1 MQVGIAKQAL
11 HCATHNGD
19 QCGYWRVNDKIIL
32 CIADGLGH
40 GEQAEI
46 AALAA
51 IGCVAINVDRSIS
64 EIFEFANEKIRRTR
78 GVAMA
83 IVVID
88 ELSGCLE
95 YAAVGNIRGL
105 LQRRQKMLRLSNGY
119 GIIGAGYKNLIIEN
133 HVIESGDLIILV
145 TDGIREMISLE
156 KYESDLLG
164 DVHKLSQQ
172 ILRDWR
178 HSRDDAAV
186 LVFKME

>member
-1 MQVGIAKQAL
+1 MCKMKYAILLIGAFSAHAFPTSIQIFSLSPFFRPWQVVK
-11 HCATHNGD
+11 
-19 QCGYWRVNDKIIL
+19 RES
-32 CIADGLGH
+32 CIADRAGMENGLKWPPWRMN
-40 GEQAEI
+40 
-46 AALAA
+46 
-51 IGCVAINVDRSIS
+51 C
-64 EIFEFANEKIRRTR
+64 
-78 GVAMA
+78 
-83 IVVID
+83 
-88 ELSGCLE
+88 
-95 YAAVGNIRGL
+95 
-105 LQRRQKMLRLSNGY
+105 GY